1 MISKDRKVWDGSWND
16 PMMGPQG
23 PHGAPGMACGF
34 RTWTGEMTLAAKHL
48 LHFQGFDRPR

>member
-16 PMMGPQG
+16 PMMGP
-23 PHGAPGMACGF
+23 GAPGMGCGL

-48 LHFQGFDRPR
+48 LHFQGFDRRR